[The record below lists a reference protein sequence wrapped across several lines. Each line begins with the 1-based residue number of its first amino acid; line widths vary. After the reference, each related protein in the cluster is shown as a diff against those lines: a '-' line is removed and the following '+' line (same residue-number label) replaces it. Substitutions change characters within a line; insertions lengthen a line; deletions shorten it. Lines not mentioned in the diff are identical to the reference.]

1 MIKFKQFRAS
11 LNEDNVAAQPVENN
25 QGTQEKISRVFSTID
40 NEIDKWVFD
49 LKKTMVTPP
58 SISPTG
64 QVGGQS
70 GDSQVGQAGQRSVW
84 DRFKNFLANVRHG
97 RYDPKNPYRWQN
109 TIGDYLGQ
117 KVEESVSPN
126 NLSLND
132 YKKLRNICEEME
144 KDLQSL
150 PSGAENL
157 HIIRIIDLKSAQ
169 LKKVIRDILSQLFTI
184 EPQTEPELQ
193 QQKEP
198 ELKQQPSQSLTRKKV
213 VRVSGPEDVEKIR
226 RRGRTPKN
234 LTQIQEPD
242 VLEPDTSIPKQEP
255 DALEPDTLIPKR
267 EPDALKPD
275 TLEPDTSTPPQK
287 KWSDLS
293 NEDKAVTPP
302 PKKDDDTW
310 SALRGNRKY
319 WNEYGGGVSE
329 LKSDA
334 VISNVKKQR
343 FPFPVIFRIG
353 DPRTEIVKDALMK
366 AETNSP
372 ERLAD
377 ILNHRFEHEGEIN
390 NFNDF
395 NQKIERAKKADKKI
409 SNDIQSNES
418 SKKNKEELDRKI
430 DYWKKIINNFE
441 SILEKI
447 KDGNRDKWNAE
458 DYDEAAKNIY
468 QEYKENLNTRF
479 NKISHESIKND
490 SIESLSQEEKESNK
504 NYFQRLDNLKEI
516 MKNSIS
522 SYKDILRP
530 NIKENKL
537 KQFEKEADS
546 IPKLNDYYKSVIGT
560 MPESYSIIKLKERLL
575 FKEFNQKNIK
585 NLIINERTEY
595 FKKLLRNR

>member
-1 MIKFKQFRAS
+1 M
-11 LNEDNVAAQPVENN
+11 
-25 QGTQEKISRVFSTID
+25 
-40 NEIDKWVFD
+40 
-49 LKKTMVTPP
+49 
-58 SISPTG
+58 
-64 QVGGQS
+64 
-70 GDSQVGQAGQRSVW
+70 
-84 DRFKNFLANVRHG
+84 ANVRHG

-169 LKKVIRDILSQLFTI
+169 LKKVIHDILSQLFTI

-193 QQKEP
+193 QQTEP
-198 ELKQQPSQSLTRKKV
+198 ELQQQTEPELQQKPSQSLTRKKV
-213 VRVSGPEDVEKIR
+213 VSVSGPEDVDKLR
-226 RRGRTPKN
+226 RRGRTPRN

-242 VLEPDTSIPKQEP
+242 ALEPDTSIPKQEP
-255 DALEPDTLIPKR
+255 DTLIPKQ

-275 TLEPDTSTPPQK
+275 TSIPKQEQK

-302 PKKDDDTW
+302 PKKDGDTW
-310 SALRGNRKY
+310 GRVSETNKQH
-319 WNEYGGGVSE
+319 WNEYGGGLSN
-329 LKSDA
+329 LKSDS
-334 VISNVKKQR
+334 IIKDHLRKNSNFHQL
-343 FPFPVIFRIG
+343 PIIFRIG
-353 DPRTEIVKDALMK
+353 DPRTKIVKDALMS
-366 AETNSP
+366 AQTNSP

-395 NQKIERAKKADKKI
+395 DQKIKRAKKADQKI

-430 DYWKKIINNFE
+430 DYWGKKINNFE

-468 QEYKENLNTRF
+468 QEYKESLNTRF

-490 SIESLSQEEKESNK
+490 SIESLSQEEKESNE
-504 NYFQRLDNLKEI
+504 NYFERLDNLKEI

-537 KQFEKEADS
+537 EQFEKEADS